1 MSWVSLEMREKLF
14 DETISGL
21 EFSIGTLLN
30 LESTLNLLTDHDRS
44 KREMGA
50 NELSKVFLKILKFFH
65 VFTIHKQKKKKL
77 LTSGEAC
84 RLLNL
89 DAICQIM
96 LSLR

>member
-1 MSWVSLEMREKLF
+1 MSWDRWRCWEKLF

-21 EFSIGTLLN
+21 EFSIGDELLN

-84 RLLNL
+84 PPS
-89 DAICQIM
+89 IWTPFVKSC
-96 LSLR
+96 